1 MIIDAEIFQSHRPL
15 LFSIAYRMLGSAS
28 EAEDVVQD
36 AYLRQATANDEVRSP
51 AAYLSTIVSR
61 LCLDRLKAAR
71 AQREEYIGPWL
82 PEPILTNSAEDA
94 VEQRESISTSLLLLL
109 EHLNP
114 VERAAFLLHNVFE
127 YSYQEIADMLDTS
140 MANCRQ
146 LVHRAKQRI
155 NTQPARYTATPEQ
168 QHRLLERFLA
178 AAQQGD
184 LPSLV
189 TLLEHDVTCWTDS
202 GGKVSAARRP
212 VTGAQHVAQLLLGIL
227 RKGTQIAQAAP
238 GEAHLVTTHIN
249 GMPGILFVVRG
260 VPDSVAT
267 FATNGQCITGI
278 QVVRNPEKLR
288 YIQRQYAQHT

>member
-1 MIIDAEIFQSHRPL
+1 MIDIDTFQSHRPL

-36 AYLRQATANDEVRSP
+36 AYLRLATANDEVRSP

-71 AQREEYIGPWL
+71 AQREQYIGPWL
-82 PEPILTNSAEDA
+82 PEPILTSSAEDA

-114 VERAAFLLHNVFE
+114 VERAAFLLHDVFE
-127 YSYQEIADMLDTS
+127 YSYQEIAEMLDTS
-140 MANCRQ
+140 TANCRQ

-155 NTQPARYTATPEQ
+155 STQPARYHATPEQ
-168 QHRLLERFLA
+168 QQRLLERFLA

-184 LPSLV
+184 LLSLV
-189 TLLEHDVTCWTDS
+189 ALLEHDVTCWTDS
-202 GGKVSAARRP
+202 GGKVSAARNA
-212 VTGAQHVAQLLLGIL
+212 VTGADNVAKLIGGML
-227 RKGTQIAQAAP
+227 RKGAQIAQAAP
-238 GEAHLVTTHIN
+238 GEAQLVTTRIN

-260 VPDSVAT
+260 SIDSVAT
-267 FATNGQCITGI
+267 FATENQRITGI
-278 QVVRNPEKLR
+278 QVVRNPDKLQ
-288 YIQRQYAQHT
+288 YIQRQYVQHT